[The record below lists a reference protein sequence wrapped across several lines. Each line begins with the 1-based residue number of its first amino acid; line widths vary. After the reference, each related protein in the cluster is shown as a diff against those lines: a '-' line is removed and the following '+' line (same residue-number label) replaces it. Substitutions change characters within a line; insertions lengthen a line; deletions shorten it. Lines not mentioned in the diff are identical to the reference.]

1 MMTMFLSFN
10 VDRVTDCWLS
20 LLNISKHLQYTCRW
34 TIQLFWLLEFHGF
47 WYFWHKN
54 PKVKKM
60 VSKSVFLALCA
71 ATTVLAQAPIN
82 VVVCTEAL

>member
-1 MMTMFLSFN
+1 MDFGVF
-10 VDRVTDCWLS
+10 
-20 LLNISKHLQYTCRW
+20 
-34 TIQLFWLLEFHGF
+34 G
-47 WYFWHKN
+47 HKK
-54 PKVKKM
+54 PIVKKM